1 MEDKTLEDE
10 VNNRLK
16 ILSEVKPIEENVQ
29 LEYSYLG
36 DFKIEFFNKNL
47 LVLELH
53 GYNFP
58 FGAAH
63 GMPNKIY
70 TKIDLTT
77 GEFYELKDLFK
88 EDSNYVKV
96 LSDIIG
102 EQIKNNPEYSYIFPD
117 SYNGIKEDQP
127 FYVSKD
133 ALYIYFYPYEIA
145 PYAAGFPT
153 FKIPYEDIMDIIN
166 ETGEFWRSF
175 N

>member
-1 MEDKTLEDE
+1 MENLPVVEGSGTLTIENELIKAYVDYRISYFDTEGNLIWEENSVIHLNDQYKVIEEKYKPNKDYLVYYPKLKGMEDKTLEDE

-63 GMPNKIY
+63 GMPNKI
-70 TKIDLTT
+70 
-77 GEFYELKDLFK
+77 
-88 EDSNYVKV
+88 
-96 LSDIIG
+96 
-102 EQIKNNPEYSYIFPD
+102 
-117 SYNGIKEDQP
+117 
-127 FYVSKD
+127 
-133 ALYIYFYPYEIA
+133 
-145 PYAAGFPT
+145 
-153 FKIPYEDIMDIIN
+153 
-166 ETGEFWRSF
+166 
-175 N
+175 